1 MDNIEKL
8 FEEMVSGEE
17 PATEE
22 ATTETGANIDALFT
36 AVLDKLDA
44 IASLL
49 APKEETETP
58 AEETPAEEKNES
70 EED

>member
-8 FEEMVSGEE
+8 FDEMVGGDE
-17 PATEE
+17 PAAEE
-22 ATTETGANIDALFT
+22 VTTGTGANIDALFT

-58 AEETPAEEKNES
+58 AEETPAEENES
-70 EED
+70 EEY

>member
-8 FEEMVSGEE
+8 FDEMVGGEE
-17 PATEE
+17 PAAEE
-22 ATTETGANIDALFT
+22 ATTETGTNVEALFT
-36 AVLDKLDA
+36 AVLDKLDT

-49 APKEETETP
+49 VPKEETKTP
-58 AEETPAEEKNES
+58 AEETPAEENES